1 MPELPEV
8 ETVVRDLRPVL
19 VGQRITTVRAGRKR
33 LRRAW
38 SKKWAERLAGC
49 RFEAVRRRGKWIV
62 AELDGGPLL
71 IFHLG
76 MTGQLTLRPANDPLE
91 GHTHLIF
98 ALDGGLQQLRYRD
111 IRRFGSVT
119 LYDDPAAWE
128 AHLQQ
133 SKLGPEPFDLER
145 VYWQAALAKTDRNLK
160 AVLLDQRVVAGVG
173 NIYADESLFVAR
185 LDPRRKGKDL
195 RPAEA
200 ARLQN
205 AIVKVL
211 NRAIAARGS
220 TIRNY
225 VGGSGL

>member
-19 VGQRITTVRAGRKR
+19 VGQRIATVRAGRKR

-62 AELDGGPLL
+62 AELGGPLL

-76 MTGQLTLRPANDPLE
+76 MTGQLTLRPAGDPLE

-128 AHLQQ
+128 AHLHQ
-133 SKLGPEPFDLER
+133 STHGHEPCGLER
-145 VYWQAALAKTDRNLK
+145 
-160 AVLLDQRVVAGVG
+160 
-173 NIYADESLFVAR
+173 
-185 LDPRRKGKDL
+185 
-195 RPAEA
+195 
-200 ARLQN
+200 
-205 AIVKVL
+205 
-211 NRAIAARGS
+211 
-220 TIRNY
+220 
-225 VGGSGL
+225 